1 MKINSQSTVTMNAV
15 NGAQGVPASQGA
27 RRATEDAGAAIDSTV
42 PPGIDSE
49 VVAIARRRQFS
60 NADKRRILQAA
71 GRCTKPGELGALMR
85 REGVYSSSLSTWRRQ
100 RDAADLAALAPQKRG
115 PKIDPGRAEGQ
126 QVAQLM
132 RDNER
137 LKSRLDRALLVI
149 EVQKKV
155 STLLGL
161 ASRDDSSEIA

>member
-1 MKINSQSTVTMNAV
+1 MKINSQSKVTMHTV
-15 NGAQGVPASQGA
+15 NGAQVVPASQGA

-49 VVAIARRRQFS
+49 VVA
-60 NADKRRILQAA
+60 
-71 GRCTKPGELGALMR
+71 
-85 REGVYSSSLSTWRRQ
+85 
-100 RDAADLAALAPQKRG
+100 ALAPQKRG

-126 QVAQLM
+126 QIAQLM